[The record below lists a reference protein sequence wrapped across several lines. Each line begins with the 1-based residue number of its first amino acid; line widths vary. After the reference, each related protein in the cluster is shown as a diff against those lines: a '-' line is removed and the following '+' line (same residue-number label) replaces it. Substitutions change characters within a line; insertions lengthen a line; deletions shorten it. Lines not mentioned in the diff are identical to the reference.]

1 MFGRRRK
8 RGRHS
13 ANRGTA
19 QPEVEFDGVE
29 EPEDG
34 PFDSSQAPNDGLNR
48 LDLGSIRLPVPDG
61 AQLQVEMDPAGAV
74 RAVHLLTTV
83 GQLTVSAFAAP
94 KSDRLWP
101 EVCGEMI
108 AQFKSDGFRILREN
122 GDWGEEIIARNTSAS
137 PGRNAPQQEVHLRV
151 VGVDGPRWMLRG
163 IAAAPTEEQGLKAT
177 DALYALMRDTVVVR
191 GEQPMPVRT
200 PLPIEL
206 PEAIARHVQAQQQ
219 QG

>member
-1 MFGRRRK
+1 MFGKRRK

-19 QPEVEFDGVE
+19 QPEAEFDG
-29 EPEDG
+29 EDG
-34 PFDSSQAPNDGLNR
+34 PEEGPFDESQAPDDGLNR

-61 AQLQVEMDPAGAV
+61 AQLQVEMDQAGAV
-74 RAVHLLTTV
+74 RAVHLLTGV

-94 KSDRLWP
+94 RNDRLWP
-101 EVCGEMI
+101 EVSGEMI

-122 GDWGEEIIARNTSAS
+122 GEWGEEISARN
-137 PGRNAPQQEVHLRV
+137 NEVHLRV

-163 IAAAPTEEQGLKAT
+163 IAAAPNEEMAVPAAQ
-177 DALYALMRDTVVVR
+177 ALYVLMRDTVVVR

-200 PLPIEL
+200 PLPVEL
-206 PEAIARHVQAQQQ
+206 PEAIARHIQAQQQ
-219 QG
+219 G

>member
-1 MFGRRRK
+1 MFGKRRK

-19 QPEVEFDGVE
+19 QPEVEFDAADV
-29 EPEDG
+29 PEDG
-34 PFDSSQAPNDGLNR
+34 PFDEAQAPDDGLNR

-61 AQLQVEMDPAGAV
+61 AQLQVEMDPSGAV
-74 RAVHLLTTV
+74 RAVHLLTGV

-94 KSDRLWP
+94 RSDRLWP
-101 EVCGEMI
+101 EVSGEMI

-122 GDWGEEIIARNTSAS
+122 GEWGEEIAARN
-137 PGRNAPQQEVHLRV
+137 NEVHLRV

-163 IAAAPTEEQGLKAT
+163 IAAAPNEEMAVQAAQ
-177 DALYALMRDTVVVR
+177 ALYVLMRDTVVVR

-206 PEAIARHVQAQQQ
+206 PEAIARHIQAQQQ
-219 QG
+219 G

>member
-1 MFGRRRK
+1 MFGKRRK

-19 QPEVEFDGVE
+19 QPEADF
-29 EPEDG
+29 PEDG
-34 PFDSSQAPNDGLNR
+34 PAEGPFDDGQAPDDGLTR

-61 AQLQVEMDPAGAV
+61 AQLQVEMDPAGEV
-74 RAVHLLTTV
+74 RAVHLLTPV

-101 EVCGEMI
+101 EVGAELI
-108 AQFKSDGFRILREN
+108 AQLKGDGFRINREN
-122 GDWGEEIIARNTSAS
+122 GDWGEEISARN
-137 PGRNAPQQEVHLRV
+137 NDVHLRF

-163 IAAAPTEEQGLKAT
+163 VAAAPSEEQSVQAVE
-177 DALYALMRDTVVVR
+177 ALYDLVRDTVVVR
-191 GEQPMPVRT
+191 GDRPMPVRT

-206 PEAIARHVQAQQQ
+206 PEAIARHIAAQQQ
-219 QG
+219 QQQG

>member
-1 MFGRRRK
+1 MFGKRRK

-19 QPEVEFDGVE
+19 QPEVEFDGAEQV
-29 EPEDG
+29 EDG
-34 PFDSSQAPNDGLNR
+34 PFDESEAPNDGLNR
-48 LDLGSIRLPVPDG
+48 LDLGSIRLPVPEG

-101 EVCGEMI
+101 EVSGEMI

-122 GDWGEEIIARNTSAS
+122 GEWGEEITARN
-137 PGRNAPQQEVHLRV
+137 NEVHLRV

-163 IAAAPTEEQGLKAT
+163 IAAAPTEEQSARAT
-177 DALYALMRDTVVVR
+177 DALYALLRDTVVVR
-191 GEQPMPVRT
+191 GEQAMPVRT
-200 PLPIEL
+200 PLPVEL
-206 PEAIARHVQAQQQ
+206 PEAIARHIQAQNQQ

>member
-1 MFGRRRK
+1 MFGKRRK

-19 QPEVEFDGVE
+19 QPEVEFDDVE
-29 EPEDG
+29 DVEDG
-34 PFDSSQAPNDGLNR
+34 PFDSSRAPDDGLNR

-61 AQLQVEMDPAGAV
+61 AQLQVQLDDKGAV
-74 RAVHLLTTV
+74 HAVNLLTTV

-94 KSDRLWP
+94 RSDRLWP
-101 EVCGEMI
+101 EVSGEMI

-122 GDWGEEIIARNTSAS
+122 GEWGEEITARN
-137 PGRNAPQQEVHLRV
+137 NEVHLRV

-163 IAAAPTEEQGLKAT
+163 IAAAPTEEQGLRAT
-177 DALYALMRDTVVVR
+177 EALYAVMRGTVVVR
-191 GEQPMPVRT
+191 GDQPMPVRT

-206 PEAIARHVQAQQQ
+206 PEAIARHIQAQQQ
-219 QG
+219 G

>member
-1 MFGRRRK
+1 MFGKRRK

-29 EPEDG
+29 SAEDG
-34 PFDSSQAPNDGLNR
+34 PFDESQAPNDGLNR
-48 LDLGSIRLPVPDG
+48 LDLGSIRLPVPEG
-61 AQLQVEMDPAGAV
+61 AQLQVEMDPAGSV

-101 EVCGEMI
+101 EVSGEMI
-108 AQFKSDGFRILREN
+108 AQFKSDGFRIIREN
-122 GDWGEEIIARNTSAS
+122 GDWGEEILARN
-137 PGRNAPQQEVHLRV
+137 NEVHLRV

-163 IAAAPTEEQGLKAT
+163 IAAAPTEEQSVRAT
-177 DALYALMRDTVVVR
+177 DALYALMRDTIVVR
-191 GEQPMPVRT
+191 GEQAMPVRT

-206 PEAIARHVQAQQQ
+206 PEAIARHIQAQQES
-219 QG
+219 

>member
-1 MFGRRRK
+1 MFGKRRK

-19 QPEVEFDGVE
+19 QPEVEFGGAE
-29 EPEDG
+29 EAEDG
-34 PFDSSQAPNDGLNR
+34 PFDSTQAPDDGLNR

-101 EVCGEMI
+101 EVSGEMI

-122 GDWGEEIIARNTSAS
+122 GDWGEEITARN
-137 PGRNAPQQEVHLRV
+137 NEVHLRV

-163 IAAAPTEEQGLKAT
+163 IAAAPTEEQGIKAT

-191 GEQPMPVRT
+191 GEQAMPVRT

-206 PEAIARHVQAQQQ
+206 PEAIARHIQAQQE
-219 QG
+219 G

>member
-1 MFGRRRK
+1 MFGKRRK

-19 QPEVEFDGVE
+19 QPEVEFDGADGPE
-29 EPEDG
+29 EG
-34 PFDSSQAPNDGLNR
+34 PFDVAQAPDDGLNR

-61 AQLQVEMDPAGAV
+61 AQLQVEMDPTGAV
-74 RAVHLLTTV
+74 RAVHLLTAV

-94 KSDRLWP
+94 RTDRLWP
-101 EVCGEMI
+101 EVSGEMI
-108 AQFKSDGFRILREN
+108 AQFKNDGFRILREN
-122 GDWGEEIIARNTSAS
+122 GEWGEEVAARN
-137 PGRNAPQQEVHLRV
+137 NEVHLRV

-163 IAAAPTEEQGLKAT
+163 IAAAPNEELAAQAAQ
-177 DALYALMRDTVVVR
+177 ALYALMRDTVVVR

-206 PEAIARHVQAQQQ
+206 PEAIARHIQAQQQ
-219 QG
+219 G

>member
-19 QPEVEFDGVE
+19 QPETEFDGVE
-29 EPEDG
+29 SDQDG
-34 PFDSSQAPNDGLNR
+34 PFDESEAPNDGLNR

-101 EVCGEMI
+101 EVSGEMI
-108 AQFKSDGFRILREN
+108 TQFKSDGFRILREN
-122 GDWGEEIIARNTSAS
+122 GDWGEEILARN
-137 PGRNAPQQEVHLRV
+137 NEVHLRV

-163 IAAAPTEEQGLKAT
+163 IAAAPTEEQSGRAT
-177 DALYALMRDTVVVR
+177 DALYALLRDTVVVR
-191 GEQPMPVRT
+191 GEQAMPVRT

-206 PEAIARHVQAQQQ
+206 PEAIARHIQAQQES
-219 QG
+219 

>member
-1 MFGRRRK
+1 MFGKRRK

-29 EPEDG
+29 PAEDG
-34 PFDSSQAPNDGLNR
+34 PFDEPQAPDDGLNR
-48 LDLGSIRLPVPDG
+48 LDLGSIRLPVPEG

-108 AQFKSDGFRILREN
+108 AQFKNDGFRILREN
-122 GDWGEEIIARNTSAS
+122 GDWGEEIAARN
-137 PGRNAPQQEVHLRV
+137 NEVHLRV

-163 IAAAPTEEQGLKAT
+163 IAAAPTEEQGLRAT
-177 DALYALMRDTVVVR
+177 QALYALMRDTIVVR
-191 GEQPMPVRT
+191 GEQAMPVRT

-206 PEAIARHVQAQQQ
+206 PEAIARHIQAQQP
-219 QG
+219 G

>member
-1 MFGRRRK
+1 MFGKRRK

-19 QPEVEFDGVE
+19 QPEVEFDGTE
-29 EPEDG
+29 AEDG
-34 PFDSSQAPNDGLNR
+34 PFDESEAPNDALNR

-61 AQLQVEMDPAGAV
+61 AQLQVEMDPSGAV

-101 EVCGEMI
+101 EVSGEMI
-108 AQFKSDGFRILREN
+108 TQFKSDGFRILREN
-122 GDWGEEIIARNTSAS
+122 GDWGEEILARN
-137 PGRNAPQQEVHLRV
+137 NEVHLRV

-163 IAAAPTEEQGLKAT
+163 IAAAPTEEQSVKAT
-177 DALYALMRDTVVVR
+177 DALYVLMRDTIVVR
-191 GEQPMPVRT
+191 GEQAMPVRT

-206 PEAIARHVQAQQQ
+206 PEAIARHIQAQQQ
-219 QG
+219 G

>member
-1 MFGRRRK
+1 MFGKRRK

-19 QPEVEFDGVE
+19 QPEVEFDGAE
-29 EPEDG
+29 EAEDG
-34 PFDSSQAPNDGLNR
+34 PFDSTQAPNDGLNR

-94 KSDRLWP
+94 KQDRLWP
-101 EVCGEMI
+101 EVSGEMI

-122 GDWGEEIIARNTSAS
+122 GDWGEEITARN
-137 PGRNAPQQEVHLRV
+137 NEVHLRV

-163 IAAAPTEEQGLKAT
+163 IAAAPTEEQSARAT

-191 GEQPMPVRT
+191 GEQAMPVRT

-206 PEAIARHVQAQQQ
+206 PEAIARHIQAQQQ
-219 QG
+219 G

>member
-1 MFGRRRK
+1 MFGKRRK

-29 EPEDG
+29 EAEVG
-34 PFDSSQAPNDGLNR
+34 PFDESQAPDDGLTR

-101 EVCGEMI
+101 DVSSEMI

-122 GDWGEEIIARNTSAS
+122 GEWGEEIAARN
-137 PGRNAPQQEVHLRV
+137 NEVHLRV
-151 VGVDGPRWMLRG
+151 VGVDGHRWMLRG
-163 IAAAPTEEQGLKAT
+163 IAAAPTEELGLKAT
-177 DALYALMRDTVVVR
+177 EALYALVRDTIVVR
-191 GEQPMPVRT
+191 GEQAMPVRT

-206 PEAIARHVQAQQQ
+206 PEAIARHVQAQGQQ
-219 QG
+219 QA

>member
-1 MFGRRRK
+1 MFGKRRK

-19 QPEVEFDGVE
+19 QPEVESGE
-29 EPEDG
+29 EFPEDG
-34 PFDSSQAPNDGLNR
+34 PYDEALAPDDGLTR

-74 RAVHLLTTV
+74 RAVHLLTPV

-101 EVCGEMI
+101 EVGAELI
-108 AQFKSDGFRILREN
+108 AQLKGDGFRINREN
-122 GDWGEEIIARNTSAS
+122 GDWGEEITARN
-137 PGRNAPQQEVHLRV
+137 NEVHLRF

-163 IAAAPTEEQGLKAT
+163 VAAAPSEQQSAQAVE
-177 DALYALMRDTVVVR
+177 ALYELMRHTVVAR
-191 GEQPMPVRT
+191 GDQPMPVRT

-206 PEAIARHVQAQQQ
+206 PETIARHIAAQQE

>member
-1 MFGRRRK
+1 MFGKRRK

-19 QPEVEFDGVE
+19 QPEVEFDGAE
-29 EPEDG
+29 EAEEG
-34 PFDSSQAPNDGLNR
+34 PFDSTQAPDDGLNR
-48 LDLGSIRLPVPDG
+48 LDLGSIRLPVPEG
-61 AQLQVEMDPAGAV
+61 VQLQVEMDPAGAV

-94 KSDRLWP
+94 KQDRLWP
-101 EVCGEMI
+101 DVSGEMI

-122 GDWGEEIIARNTSAS
+122 GEWGEEITARN
-137 PGRNAPQQEVHLRV
+137 NEVHLRV

-163 IAAAPTEEQGLKAT
+163 IAAAPTEEQSAKAT

-191 GEQPMPVRT
+191 GEQAMPVRT

-206 PEAIARHVQAQQQ
+206 PEAIARHIQAQQQ
-219 QG
+219 G

>member
-1 MFGRRRK
+1 MFGKRRK

-19 QPEVEFDGVE
+19 QPEVEFDGAE
-29 EPEDG
+29 EAEDG
-34 PFDSSQAPNDGLNR
+34 PFDSTQAPDDGLNR

-74 RAVHLLTTV
+74 RAVHLLTTA

-94 KSDRLWP
+94 KQDRLWP
-101 EVCGEMI
+101 EVSGEMI
-108 AQFKSDGFRILREN
+108 AQFKSEGFRILREN
-122 GDWGEEIIARNTSAS
+122 GDWGEEITARN
-137 PGRNAPQQEVHLRV
+137 NEVHLRV

-163 IAAAPTEEQGLKAT
+163 IAAAPTEEQSGKAT
-177 DALYALMRDTVVVR
+177 DALYTLLRDTVVVR
-191 GEQPMPVRT
+191 GEQAMPVRT

-206 PEAIARHVQAQQQ
+206 PEAIARHIQAQQQ

>member
-48 LDLGSIRLPVPDG
+48 LDLGSIRLPVPEG

-101 EVCGEMI
+101 EVSGEMI

-122 GDWGEEIIARNTSAS
+122 GDWGEEITARN
-137 PGRNAPQQEVHLRV
+137 NEVHLRV

-163 IAAAPTEEQGLKAT
+163 IAAAPTEEQSVKAT
-177 DALYALMRDTVVVR
+177 DALYALLRDTVVAR

-206 PEAIARHVQAQQQ
+206 PEAIARHIQAQAQQQ
-219 QG
+219 G

>member
-1 MFGRRRK
+1 MFGKRRK

-19 QPEVEFDGVE
+19 QPEVEFDGAGGADEV
-29 EPEDG
+29 EDG
-34 PFDSSQAPNDGLNR
+34 PFDSTWAPKDGLNR
-48 LDLGSIRLPVPDG
+48 LDLGSIQLPVPEG

-101 EVCGEMI
+101 DVSGEMI
-108 AQFKSDGFRILREN
+108 AEFKSGGFRILREN
-122 GDWGEEIIARNTSAS
+122 GEWGEEIIARN
-137 PGRNAPQQEVHLRV
+137 NEVHLRV

-163 IAAAPTEEQGLKAT
+163 IAAAPTEEQSVRAT
-177 DALYALMRDTVVVR
+177 DALYTLMRDTIVVR
-191 GEQPMPVRT
+191 GEQAMPVRT

-206 PEAIARHVQAQQQ
+206 PEAIARHIQAQAQQQ
-219 QG
+219 G

>member
-19 QPEVEFDGVE
+19 QPEGDFVDDV
-29 EPEDG
+29 PEDG
-34 PFDSSQAPNDGLNR
+34 PYDEAQAPDDGLTR

-74 RAVHLLTTV
+74 RAVHLLTPV

-101 EVCGEMI
+101 DVGAELITQLKG
-108 AQFKSDGFRILREN
+108 DGFRINREN
-122 GDWGEEIIARNTSAS
+122 GDWGEEITARN
-137 PGRNAPQQEVHLRV
+137 NEVHLRF

-163 IAAAPTEEQGLKAT
+163 VAAAPSEQQSAQAVE
-177 DALYALMRDTVVVR
+177 ALYELMRHTVVVR
-191 GEQPMPVRT
+191 GVQPMPVRT

-206 PEAIARHVQAQQQ
+206 PEAIARHIQTQQQ

>member
-1 MFGRRRK
+1 MFGKRRK

-19 QPEVEFDGVE
+19 QPEVEFDGAE
-29 EPEDG
+29 EAEEG
-34 PFDSSQAPNDGLNR
+34 PFDSTQAPDDGLNR
-48 LDLGSIRLPVPDG
+48 LDLGSIRLPVPEG
-61 AQLQVEMDPAGAV
+61 VQLQVEMDPAGAV

-94 KSDRLWP
+94 KHDRLWP
-101 EVCGEMI
+101 DVSSEMI
-108 AQFKSDGFRILREN
+108 AQFKTDGFRILREN
-122 GDWGEEIIARNTSAS
+122 GEWGEEITARN
-137 PGRNAPQQEVHLRV
+137 NEVHLRV

-163 IAAAPTEEQGLKAT
+163 IAAAPTEEQSAKAT

-191 GEQPMPVRT
+191 GEQAMPVRT

-206 PEAIARHVQAQQQ
+206 PEAIARHIQAQQQ
-219 QG
+219 G

>member
-19 QPEVEFDGVE
+19 QPEAEFDGVE
-29 EPEDG
+29 SAEDG
-34 PFDSSQAPNDGLNR
+34 PFDESQAPNDGLNR

-101 EVCGEMI
+101 EVSGEMI

-122 GDWGEEIIARNTSAS
+122 GDWGEEILARN
-137 PGRNAPQQEVHLRV
+137 NEVHLRV

-163 IAAAPTEEQGLKAT
+163 IAAAPTEEQSGRAT
-177 DALYALMRDTVVVR
+177 DALYTLLRDTVVVR
-191 GEQPMPVRT
+191 GEQAMPVRT

-206 PEAIARHVQAQQQ
+206 PEAIARHIQAQQES
-219 QG
+219 

>member
-1 MFGRRRK
+1 MFGKRRK

-19 QPEVEFDGVE
+19 QPEVELDGGE
-29 EPEDG
+29 EAEEG
-34 PFDSSQAPNDGLNR
+34 PFDSTQAPDDGLSR
-48 LDLGSIRLPVPDG
+48 LDLGSIRLPVPEG
-61 AQLQVEMDPAGAV
+61 VQLQVEMDPAGAV

-94 KSDRLWP
+94 KNDRLWP
-101 EVCGEMI
+101 DVSGEMI

-122 GDWGEEIIARNTSAS
+122 GEWGEEITARN
-137 PGRNAPQQEVHLRV
+137 NEVHLRV

-163 IAAAPTEEQGLKAT
+163 IAAAPTEEQSAKAT

-191 GEQPMPVRT
+191 GEQAMPVRT

-206 PEAIARHVQAQQQ
+206 PEAIARHIQAQQQ
-219 QG
+219 D

>member
-1 MFGRRRK
+1 MFGKRRK

-19 QPEVEFDGVE
+19 QPEVEFDGVAGADE
-29 EPEDG
+29 VEDG
-34 PFDSSQAPNDGLNR
+34 PFDSTQAPNDGLNR

-101 EVCGEMI
+101 EVSGEMI

-122 GDWGEEIIARNTSAS
+122 GEWGEEITARN
-137 PGRNAPQQEVHLRV
+137 NEVHLRV

-177 DALYALMRDTVVVR
+177 DALYALMRDTIVVR
-191 GEQPMPVRT
+191 GEQAMPVRT

-206 PEAIARHVQAQQQ
+206 PEAIARHIQAQAQQQ

>member
-19 QPEVEFDGVE
+19 QPDVEFDGVGE
-29 EPEDG
+29 VDEDG
-34 PFDSSQAPNDGLNR
+34 PFDSTRAPDDGLNR

-101 EVCGEMI
+101 EVSGEMI
-108 AQFKSDGFRILREN
+108 AQFKNDGFRILREN
-122 GDWGEEIIARNTSAS
+122 GEWGEEIAARN
-137 PGRNAPQQEVHLRV
+137 NEVHLRV

-163 IAAAPTEEQGLKAT
+163 IAAAPTEEQSARAT
-177 DALYALMRDTVVVR
+177 DALYELLRYTVVVR
-191 GEQPMPVRT
+191 GEQAMPVRT

-206 PEAIARHVQAQQQ
+206 PEAIARHIQAQAQQQ